1 MQGRRGFVLPTV
13 MFALAMMGTPRRR
26 GGGGDLFGAIVGS
39 TITASGGS
47 RLHYDEALAQ
57 QPSNLLTA
65 ITGSWAQLG
74 VK

>member
-1 MQGRRGFVLPTV
+1 V
-13 MFALAMMGTPRRR
+13 
-26 GGGGDLFGAIVGS
+26 GGGGDLFGAVVGS

-65 ITGSWAQLG
+65 VTGSWAQLG
-74 VK
+74 AK